1 MGEIGGPRCGP
12 PAPLRRPDV
21 SPEVTPAPPE
31 NSDPK
36 PTPGPR
42 RADPRNQAEP
52 RLRNKEPAAEPR
64 ADRHHPPPCR
74 PRVKT
79 AFDQEKDRESP
90 SLKCLQ
96 YSWLHAST
104 VLSISQMTYCIQ
116 VLVSGSTSRRI
127 QTKKP
132 LLSAPPQPLCP
143 SSPLSGAP
151 YS

>member
-52 RLRNKEPAAEPR
+52 RLRNKEPAAESR
-64 ADRHHPPPCR
+64 ADRHHPPPSR

-79 AFDQEKDRESP
+79 AFDQVGSERAPRPARRKGDPRS
-90 SLKCLQ
+90 
-96 YSWLHAST
+96 
-104 VLSISQMTYCIQ
+104 VLTC
-116 VLVSGSTSRRI
+116 RR
-127 QTKKP
+127 
-132 LLSAPPQPLCP
+132 APPGPAQEGASRGPRPDLRRGP
-143 SSPLSGAP
+143 SQQGLGPGCRSFPSGLTERAVP
-151 YS
+151 